1 MNSPPTEH
9 RDLVL
14 APGSYAYVQ
23 AENNGAIKTHVGPA
37 VVTLS
42 GQDRPVTYDP
52 DTRTFKRVHQD
63 EAVQTNIA
71 AEEGDYI
78 ILENPAADHPEEG
91 GARAT
96 PQAGLNMGSRVVI
109 PGPTNFALWPGQ
121 SAETVDGHHLSS
133 NEFLIVRI
141 YNEEKARKNWD
152 AGTVTVTIK
161 EPVGDVEGDAEDD
174 IGKLEAGS
182 EHPGR
187 GTQDEPESL
196 SAIDP
201 KELKRGQ
208 RIIVRGDQVSFYIPP
223 TGVEVIEDE
232 PRPGTTPTEGDDLH
246 VREAVTLERLEYCIL
261 VDENGDKRYERGPAV
276 VFPTPTEHFV
286 TVSTTSAPPRDR
298 IRKFRAIEL
307 TSRSGLHIK
316 VIHEYTDAGGKEHKA
331 GDELFITGKEQ
342 AIYFPRIEHSIIKYG
357 ERDQHFAVAI
367 PRGEG
372 RYVMDRDTGVIETV
386 KGPAMLLPDPRTRV
400 VVRRILSDKEV
411 GLWYPGNTEAADYNR
426 DLAET
431 LAEAAEASLESQT
444 LGALADT
451 ADTADYG
458 LREGAVSERM
468 YSTRSRRQRK
478 TSSQSSSRA
487 VKGHHGD
494 EFKRG
499 ERFTPPRTVTLDTKY
514 EGVAAISPY
523 VGYAV
528 LIVNKEGKR
537 EVHQG
542 PKTILLDY
550 DESLE
555 VLSIS
560 TGKPKN
566 TDDLK
571 RTVYLRISNNKVSDI
586 VRVETKDHV
595 TVDVKISLLVNFEGD
610 DPELWFQAENYVKLL
625 CDHVRSVL
633 KGTVQKISIEDF
645 YANHVAVVRD
655 AILGESVETEKEGL
669 RLRSRTGMSFEEN
682 GMAVRDVE
690 VLNFDIQN
698 REVAELL
705 GSAQLDAVR
714 NNIEIQQAQKQLQR
728 DLRQE
733 EINQSTAD
741 ARTGTQLH
749 GLDLETK
756 VVAQTLET
764 NLARLDAETKK
775 AAQQKVVQVAVE
787 ESNHVI
793 HEWKQKREQEIHEQK
808 NVIDTKKQDLFLKQ
822 LKAEVDSAV
831 KRFEAG
837 KSGLAEA
844 LLALNRDDVMMKVA
858 EAMSVQSMIG
868 GKSFVEVVQKV
879 FEGMPPL
886 ADIATRVAMLHSNDG
901 DQD

>member
-1 MNSPPTEH
+1 MNTPQTEN

-42 GQDRPVTYDP
+42 GQDRPVRYNP
-52 DTRTFKRVHQD
+52 EHRTFQRVHQD
-63 EAVQTNIA
+63 EAVMTNIA
-71 AEEGDYI
+71 AEEGDYV
-78 ILENPAADHPEEG
+78 ILENPADDHPEEG

-96 PQAGLNMGSRVVI
+96 PNAGLKMGSRIVI
-109 PGPTNFALWPGQ
+109 PGPCNFALWPGQ
-121 SAETVDGHHLSS
+121 SAETVVGHHLSS
-133 NEFLIVRI
+133 NEFLIVRV
-141 YNEEKARKNWD
+141 YNEEEGRKNWTQGV
-152 AGTVTVTIK
+152 ATTVDDSCTKKECPKCNEDMTLQDNTFTCEDCDVKIK
-161 EPVGDVEGDAEDD
+161 NVAEQ
-174 IGKLEAGS
+174 KK
-182 EHPGR
+182 
-187 GTQDEPESL
+187 QSL
-196 SAIDP
+196 SDVNV
-201 KELKRGQ
+201 KELKLGQ

-223 TGVEVIEDE
+223 TGVEVIADE
-232 PRPGTTPTEGDDLH
+232 PRQRATEGDNH

-286 TVSTTSAPPRDR
+286 TASTTSAPPKDR

-316 VIHEYTDAGGKEHKA
+316 VIHEYEDEDGSEHKA

-357 ERDQHFAVAI
+357 ERDQHYATAI

-372 RYVMDRDTGVIETV
+372 RYVMDRDTGVIETT
-386 KGPAMLLPDPRTRV
+386 KGPAMLLPDPRQQV
-400 VVRRILSDKEV
+400 VVRRILTEKEV
-411 GLWYPGNTEAADYNR
+411 ELWYPGNEVAAEYNR
-426 DLAET
+426 ELAET
-431 LAEAAEASLESQT
+431 LAASVESQT
-444 LGALADT
+444 VGALADT
-451 ADTADYG
+451 ADYAV
-458 LREGAVSERM
+458 GAVSERM
-468 YSTRSRRQRK
+468 YSTRSSRK
-478 TSSQSSSRA
+478 RAQTSSQSSSRA
-487 VKGHHGD
+487 AKGMHGD
-494 EFKRG
+494 ELKRG
-499 ERFTPPRTVTLDTKY
+499 EKFTPPRTVTLDTKY

-633 KGTVQKISIEDF
+633 KGTIQKITIEHF

-655 AILGESVETEKEGL
+655 AILGASREGG
-669 RLRSRTGMSFEEN
+669 RAGMSFEEN
-682 GMAVRDVE
+682 GMSVRDVE
-690 VLNFDIQN
+690 VLDFDIQN
-698 REVAELL
+698 REVFDLL
-705 GSAQLDAVR
+705 SGAQLSAVR
-714 NNIEIQQAQKQLQR
+714 NNIELQNAQKRLDR

-733 EINQSTAD
+733 EIKQKTAE
-741 ARTGTQLH
+741 AQANTQLFN
-749 GLDLETK
+749 LDLQSK
-756 VVAQTLET
+756 ILDQTLIA
-764 NLARLDAETKK
+764 NLAKCEATHKEAE
-775 AAQQKVVQVAVE
+775 QQKVVNNATE
-787 ESNHVI
+787 ESNNVG
-793 HEWKQKREQEIHEQK
+793 HEWKQKRERQIHEQK
-808 NVIDTKKQDLFLKQ
+808 LEIDTKQQELNLKH
-822 LKAEVDSAV
+822 LKAEVESAV

-837 KSGLAEA
+837 KGGLSEA
-844 LLALNRDDVMMKVA
+844 LIALNRDDVLMKVA
-858 EAMSVQSMIG
+858 KATSIQSMIG
-868 GKSFVEVVQKV
+868 GKSFVDVLQQI
-879 FEGMPPL
+879 FAGTPL
-886 ADIATRVAMLHSNDG
+886 ATLATKIAMHQTDHVAG
-901 DQD
+901 DDD